1 MEVGFHLFPTGKKY
15 TYVKKDNALIFLRNI
30 IFLTKP
36 HNLHRI
42 VVVREWGANSNKHVW
57 EPPKGQMEWK
67 EFAGKKIRPG
77 DTIPGAE
84 LLSEMKK
91 GVQREMVEEAKILP
105 KDLHSLKSLD
115 LRYIQAWPESGVPN
129 AFFMYQFWHATIN
142 NTAIFDAQNDMEE
155 LTQNIDLNHALPKD
169 LVEKDAVTWWTPSN
183 GWDRIRTGFSKK
195 MTLLYFKY
203 LQKHGL

>member
-1 MEVGFHLFPTGKKY
+1 
-15 TYVKKDNALIFLRNI
+15 
-30 IFLTKP
+30 
-36 HNLHRI
+36 
-42 VVVREWGANSNKHVW
+42 
-57 EPPKGQMEWK
+57 
-67 EFAGKKIRPG
+67 
-77 DTIPGAE
+77 
-84 LLSEMKK
+84 MKK

-105 KDLHSLKSLD
+105 KDLHYLKSLD

-183 GWDRIRTGFSKK
+183 GWERIRTGFSKK